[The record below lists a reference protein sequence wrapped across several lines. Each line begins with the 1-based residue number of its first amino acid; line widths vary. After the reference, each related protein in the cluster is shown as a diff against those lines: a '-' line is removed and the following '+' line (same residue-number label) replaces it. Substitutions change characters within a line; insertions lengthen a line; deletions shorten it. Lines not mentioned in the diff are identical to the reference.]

1 MHYKNTK
8 ISIVRRKFAYEKR
21 KSNSSPKL
29 QSQPL
34 TVHIAF
40 RKGYKSKFTYFM
52 HTIDFFED
60 HVDPIQ
66 KAIDNLLLPTLGTNE
81 VHLLVTLMT
90 A

>member
-1 MHYKNTK
+1 M
-8 ISIVRRKFAYEKR
+8 
-21 KSNSSPKL
+21 
-29 QSQPL
+29 
-34 TVHIAF
+34 HIAF